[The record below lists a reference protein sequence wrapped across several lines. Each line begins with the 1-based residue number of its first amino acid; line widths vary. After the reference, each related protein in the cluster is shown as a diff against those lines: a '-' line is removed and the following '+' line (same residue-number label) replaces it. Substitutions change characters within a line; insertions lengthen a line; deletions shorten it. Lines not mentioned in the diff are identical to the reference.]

1 MSLFI
6 ILILLMPFQYMSSPN
21 RKRQKLSSPIT
32 SIETIPISDESGDE
46 DQPKII
52 PFIKIEDISS
62 DDSDTEMI
70 SKDTAIMKAG
80 TSNFTSLVDP
90 SSAINSPMKMLAQA
104 NIFDNRQQTNSIR
117 SSEPSSTTSPCNVEV
132 SKADSQS
139 NVISTTTMLSP
150 FSGEN
155 KVSTL
160 GSPRYMVQEISST
173 VVLHKRFLLTG
184 LNR

>member
-1 MSLFI
+1 
-6 ILILLMPFQYMSSPN
+6 MSSPHD

-46 DQPKII
+46 DKPQLI

-62 DDSDTEMI
+62 DESDSET
-70 SKDTAIMKAG
+70 KNLKFMKSRTVKLTSIG
-80 TSNFTSLVDP
+80 TPP
-90 SSAINSPMKMLAQA
+90 SSIRCSPMKMLAQA
-104 NIFDNRQQTNSIR
+104 NLFDNLRQTSSIC
-117 SSEPSSTTSPCNVEV
+117 SSEPSSTTSPCSIEV

-139 NVISTTTMLSP
+139 NVISTTTRLSP
-150 FSGEN
+150 FPGEN

-184 LNR
+184 LNRYVVSSY